1 MTRSRSEWRDGN
13 RIAPTRFLA
22 FIGLLIIACGIAVIV
37 GTTPGRALM
46 IGFDTASVVFLVS
59 LWPLLDDKTADMRR
73 TAERN
78 DANRS
83 ALLVLTAL
91 VMAVILVTV
100 ASELSAERVD
110 KDRVLIIITLAAAW
124 LFSNIAYALH
134 YAHLFYTQD
143 GGKDARGLDFPT
155 GDAPDYWDFIYFA
168 FTLGMTFQTA
178 DVAIQSRAMRRVVIG
193 HGLAAF
199 IFNLG
204 VVAFTIN
211 MLGN

>member
-1 MTRSRSEWRDGN
+1 MTRARSEWRVGN
-13 RIAPTRFLA
+13 RIAPARFLA
-22 FIGLLIIACGIAVIV
+22 FVGLLIIACGIAVIV

-143 GGKDARGLDFPT
+143 EGKDARGLDFPT